1 MTHFGL
7 VELVWLAVASIQAGG
22 ATGVLA
28 GLFGVGGGTVI
39 VPALY
44 EVFDLYGV
52 PDATRMPLCVGTSLA
67 IIAPTSLA
75 SFRSHLA
82 KGGVERGILTI
93 WGPLV
98 VLGVIAGDAVGA
110 FARPEVFKVAF
121 VAICALLAVKL
132 LFNPPQ
138 GVGRTPS
145 AALLRVYGAGIGFFS
160 ALIGIGGGLLA
171 NLALTWHGFPIRKAV
186 ATSSG
191 VGVFVSIPGA
201 LAYMVAG
208 WGHAGLPPLSAGYV
222 SLVAVALLTPISVYT
237 TRWGVTLAHS
247 LNRRRLEVALA
258 LYLVAI
264 ATRFVVSLW
273 PGA

>member
-1 MTHFGL
+1 MSHFN
-7 VELVWLAVASIQAGG
+7 VAELIWLAVASILAGG

-67 IIAPTSLA
+67 VIAPTSLA

-82 KGGVERGILTI
+82 KGAVERDILAI
-93 WGPLV
+93 WAPLV
-98 VLGVIAGDAVGA
+98 VGGVIVGAAVGA
-110 FARPEVFKVAF
+110 FARPEVFKAAF
-121 VAICALLAVKL
+121 VAICVLLAAKL

-138 GVGRTPS
+138 GLAQAP
-145 AALLRVYGAGIGFFS
+145 AAPLLRVYGATIGFFS

-171 NLALTWHGFPIRKAV
+171 NLAMTWHGFPIRKAV

-201 LAYMVAG
+201 LAYMVTG

-237 TRWGVTLAHS
+237 TRWGVALTHS

-264 ATRFVVSLW
+264 AMRFVVSLW

>member
-1 MTHFGL
+1 MTYFN
-7 VELVWLAVASIQAGG
+7 VAELVWLAVASILAGG
-22 ATGVLA
+22 TTGVLA

-93 WGPLV
+93 WAPLV
-98 VLGVIAGDAVGA
+98 AAGVIAGAAVGA
-110 FARPEVFKVAF
+110 FASPEVFKAAF
-121 VAICALLAVKL
+121 VAICALLAAKL
-132 LFNPPQ
+132 LFNPPR
-138 GVGRTPS
+138 GVAKAP
-145 AALLRVYGAGIGFFS
+145 AASLLRVYGAAIGFFS

-171 NLALTWHGFPIRKAV
+171 NVALSCHGFPIRKAV

-201 LAYMVAG
+201 LAYMVTG

-237 TRWGVTLAHS
+237 TRWGVAMAHS
-247 LNRRRLEVALA
+247 LNKRRLEVALA
-258 LYLVAI
+258 LYLVLI
-264 ATRFVVSLW
+264 ALRFVVSLW
-273 PGA
+273 PSA